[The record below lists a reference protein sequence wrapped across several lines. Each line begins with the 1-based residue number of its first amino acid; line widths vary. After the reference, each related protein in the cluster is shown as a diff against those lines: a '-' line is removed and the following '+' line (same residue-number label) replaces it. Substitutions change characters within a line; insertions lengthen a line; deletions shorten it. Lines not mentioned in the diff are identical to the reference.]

1 MVEEPES
8 QTRRDLTRD
17 ARVLRGS
24 RFKRKILVA
33 TTSTSNGSYAE

>member
-24 RFKRKILVA
+24 RFKRKISVA
-33 TTSTSNGSYAE
+33 TISNGSYAE

>member
-17 ARVLRGS
+17 ARVLRLGGS
-24 RFKRKILVA
+24 RFKCKISVA
-33 TTSTSNGSYAE
+33 TSNGSYAE